1 MIKLIH
7 AADFHLDSP
16 FAMLDLQKS
25 ELRRQEMRASFEALI
40 NLAYSTRAN
49 LMIISGDLFDGS
61 FVTHE
66 TLSMIT
72 HGFESIPDCR
82 IVITPGNHDPAGV
95 DSIYNKIKFSD
106 NVYVFSSDTLT
117 SFDFPEINC
126 TVYGYGFTSNR
137 MERFPVSKAPQLD
150 KNRINILAAHADM
163 TSPISPYAPLSE
175 RKLEALGFDYTALG
189 HIHNCDGVKALSCGG
204 YYAYSGCLEGRG
216 FDETGEK
223 GVITARL
230 EKSEG
235 KLSFDSKF
243 ISFSKRMYITHQL
256 DVTGCESNSAILA
269 KINQEIKEAGYN
281 DKHAVKFI
289 LTGLLA
295 PSLRV
300 FTHYLEKEITSLFLL
315 KVEDNTLPL
324 YESAALKA
332 DPSIRGA
339 LFDKLSVLL
348 ESEDPEKREI
358 ASMALRYGLIALE
371 GGETSDFTY

>member
-1 MIKLIH
+1 MKILH
-7 AADFHLDSP
+7 SADWHLDAPMSGKTEEQAR
-16 FAMLDLQKS
+16 FL
-25 ELRRQEMRASFEALI
+25 RQELSKIPEKIAALAKAE
-40 NLAYSTRAN
+40 NCDLMLLA
-49 LMIISGDLFDGS
+49 GDLFDGAYTQDS
-61 FVTHE
+61 FRKVCE
-66 TLSMIT
+66 AL
-72 HGFESIPDCR
+72 ESVKIP
-82 IVITPGNHDPAGV
+82 VFITPGNHDPAGV

-137 MERFPVSKAPQLD
+137 MERFPVSKAHQRD

-175 RKLEALGFDYTALG
+175 RELEALGFDYTALG

-243 ISFSKRMYITHQL
+243 ISFSKRTYITHQL
-256 DVTGCESNSAILA
+256 DVTGCESNGAILA